1 MISIVFSFKSF
12 RGTAQLQQINFNIV
26 TAKQIVKLAVNWI
39 YQVLLLLEQM
49 WLHVFEVTGITYGY
63 FLFLL

>member
-12 RGTAQLQQINFNIV
+12 QGTAQLQQINFNIV
-26 TAKQIVKLAVNWI
+26 TAKQIVKLALNWI